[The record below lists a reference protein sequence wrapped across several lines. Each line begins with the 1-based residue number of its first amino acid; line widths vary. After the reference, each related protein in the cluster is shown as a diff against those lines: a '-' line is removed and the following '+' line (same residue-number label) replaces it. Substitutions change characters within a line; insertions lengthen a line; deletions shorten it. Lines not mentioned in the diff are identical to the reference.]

1 MDDRREIKR
10 YLTYTDGTPE
20 DMRDEEKTQDQL
32 IRELNS
38 LRQRVAAL
46 EQYIAD
52 QKKEAQQ
59 SNPPGSEEIL
69 PGLQSNV
76 LFQNHFVIMIAQAN
90 LKNSKFALML
100 IAIDNLDDIR
110 KTCGDSIAAPLV
122 KAVSN
127 RVTSTLR
134 KTDIITLTEQ
144 REFLI
149 LIPEYS
155 WLEVS
160 VKIAQRMLK
169 SFEKPIFLGDREIY
183 AKLNIGIA
191 VYPDDAPDADSLIRC
206 AREALRYLRQEE
218 KRAFAYRFY
227 NKNLK

>member
-1 MDDRREIKR
+1 
-10 YLTYTDGTPE
+10 
-20 DMRDEEKTQDQL
+20 MRDEDKTQEQL

-46 EQYIAD
+46 EQWITD
-52 QKKEAQQ
+52 QKREGQTGDSTEHQ
-59 SNPPGSEEIL
+59 DVL
-69 PGLQSNV
+69 PGLQSNA
-76 LFQNHFVIMIAQAN
+76 LFKNHFVIMIAQAN

-100 IAIDNLDDIR
+100 ISIDNLDEI
-110 KTCGDSIAAPLV
+110 KKSVGDSITNPLI

-127 RVTSTLR
+127 RVTSSLR

-144 REFLI
+144 KEFLI

-169 SFEKPIFLGDREIY
+169 SFEKPFILNDREIHVT
-183 AKLNIGIA
+183 LNIGIA
-191 VYPDDAPDADSLIRC
+191 VYPDDAPDADSLIKC
-206 AREALRYLRQEE
+206 SQSALGYARQDN
-218 KRAFAYRFY
+218 KRAYAYHFY
-227 NKNLK
+227 NQKLK

>member
-1 MDDRREIKR
+1 M
-10 YLTYTDGTPE
+10 TPR
-20 DMRDEEKTQDQL
+20 MKDEEKTQEQL

-38 LRQRVAAL
+38 LRQRVMAL
-46 EQYIAD
+46 EQWITD
-52 QKKEAQQ
+52 QKKEGQTAVPEQRDV
-59 SNPPGSEEIL
+59 L
-69 PGLQSNV
+69 PGLQSNA
-76 LFQNHFVIMIAQAN
+76 LFKNHFVIMIAQAN

-100 IAIDNLDDIR
+100 IAIDNLDEIK
-110 KTCGDSIAAPLV
+110 KTNGDAIVNPVV

-144 REFLI
+144 KEFLI

-169 SFEKPIFLGDREIY
+169 SFEKPFLLNDREIH
-183 AKLNIGIA
+183 ATLNIGIA
-191 VYPDDAPDADSLIRC
+191 VYPDDALDADSLINC
-206 AREALRYLRQEE
+206 AQAALGHARQDD
-218 KRAFAYRFY
+218 KRAYAYHFY
-227 NKNLK
+227 NKKLK

>member
-1 MDDRREIKR
+1 
-10 YLTYTDGTPE
+10 
-20 DMRDEEKTQDQL
+20 MRDEDKTQEQL

-46 EQYIAD
+46 EQWIAD
-52 QKKEAQQ
+52 QTKVGQAAGM
-59 SNPPGSEEIL
+59 PGRQDVL
-69 PGLQSNV
+69 PGLQSNA
-76 LFQNHFVIMIAQAN
+76 LFKNHFVIMIDQAN
-90 LKNSKFALML
+90 LRNTKFALML
-100 IAIDNLDDIR
+100 IAIDNLEEI
-110 KTCGDSIAAPLV
+110 KKSAGDSIVNPVV

-144 REFLI
+144 KEFVI

-169 SFEKPIFLGDREIY
+169 SFEKPFILNDREIY
-183 AKLNIGIA
+183 ATLNIGIA
-191 VYPDDAPDADSLIRC
+191 VYPDDAADADALTRC
-206 AREALRYLRQEE
+206 AQAALGYTRQDE
-218 KRAFAYRFY
+218 KRAYAYHFY
-227 NKNLK
+227 NKKLT

>member
-1 MDDRREIKR
+1 MFEN
-10 YLTYTDGTPE
+10 
-20 DMRDEEKTQDQL
+20 MRDEDKTQDQL

-38 LRQRVAAL
+38 LRQRVTAL

-52 QKKEAQQ
+52 QKKGSQQ
-59 SNPPGSEEIL
+59 TNPQGSEEIL
-69 PGLQSNV
+69 PGLQSHA

-90 LKNSKFALML
+90 LRNSKFALML
-100 IAIDNLDDIR
+100 IAIDNLDEIR

-122 KAVSN
+122 KAASN

-169 SFEKPIFLGDREIY
+169 SFEKPVFLGEREIY
-183 AKLNIGIA
+183 ARLNIGIA
-191 VYPDDAPDADSLIRC
+191 VYPDDAPDAEGLIRC
-206 AREALRYLRQEE
+206 AREALDCLRQEE
-218 KRAFAYRFY
+218 KRAFAYRFF
-227 NKNLK
+227 NKSLK

>member
-1 MDDRREIKR
+1 MK
-10 YLTYTDGTPE
+10 
-20 DMRDEEKTQDQL
+20 DEEKTQEQL

-38 LRQRVAAL
+38 LRQRVSAL
-46 EQYIAD
+46 EQFITD
-52 QKKEAQQ
+52 QKKDGQFADAQESQ
-59 SNPPGSEEIL
+59 EIL
-69 PGLQSNV
+69 PGLQSNA
-76 LFQNHFVIMIAQAN
+76 LFKNHFMIMIAQAN
-90 LKNSKFALML
+90 LRNSKFALML
-100 IAIDNLDDIR
+100 IAIDNMDEI
-110 KTCGDSIAAPLV
+110 KMTCGESIAAPLV

-144 REFLI
+144 KEFLI

-169 SFEKPIFLGDREIY
+169 SFEKPIFLGEREIY

-191 VYPDDAPDADSLIRC
+191 VYPDDAPDADGLIKC
-206 AREALRYLRQEE
+206 AQAALGYVRQED
-218 KRAFAYRFY
+218 KLAYAYHFY
-227 NKNLK
+227 NKKLK

>member
-1 MDDRREIKR
+1 MK
-10 YLTYTDGTPE
+10 
-20 DMRDEEKTQDQL
+20 DEEKTQEQL

-38 LRQRVAAL
+38 LRLRVAAL
-46 EQYIAD
+46 EQLIAD
-52 QKKEAQQ
+52 QKREGQTAGLPEHQDV
-59 SNPPGSEEIL
+59 L
-69 PGLQSNV
+69 PGLQSNA
-76 LFQNHFVIMIAQAN
+76 LFKNHFVIMIAQAN

-100 IAIDNLDDIR
+100 IAIDNLDEI
-110 KTCGDSIAAPLV
+110 KKIGGDPIVNPVV

-144 REFLI
+144 KEFLV

-169 SFEKPIFLGDREIY
+169 SFEKPFLLNDLEIHVT
-183 AKLNIGIA
+183 LNIGIA
-191 VYPDDAPDADSLIRC
+191 VYPDDTLDADSLVKC
-206 AREALRYLRQEE
+206 AQAALDYARQDD
-218 KRAFAYRFY
+218 KRAYAYHFY
-227 NKNLK
+227 NRKLK

>member
-1 MDDRREIKR
+1 MIDD
-10 YLTYTDGTPE
+10 
-20 DMRDEEKTQDQL
+20 EKTQEQL

-46 EQYIAD
+46 EQFITD
-52 QKKEAQQ
+52 RKKEGQFA
-59 SNPPGSEEIL
+59 NPQDSREIL
-69 PGLQSNV
+69 SGLQSNA
-76 LFQNHFVIMIAQAN
+76 LFRNHFMIMIAQAN

-100 IAIDNLDDIR
+100 IAIDNMEEIK
-110 KTCGDSIAAPLV
+110 KTCGDSIAAPLI

-144 REFLI
+144 KEFLI

-169 SFEKPIFLGDREIY
+169 SFEKPLFLGEREIY

-191 VYPDDAPDADSLIRC
+191 VYPDDAPDADGLIKC
-206 AREALRYLRQEE
+206 AQTALGYVRQEE
-218 KRAFAYRFY
+218 KLAYAYRFY
-227 NKNLK
+227 NRSLK